1 MGCVLPRV
9 PAISLRTGAISCGGG
24 CGGRGVRRS
33 RCFARPGR
41 GCWAASSRLRRGC
54 SGATAR
60 PLGLHGIPPRK
71 EVPGTA
77 ALHSPNV
84 YRVAK
89 GSGWQPFVPA
99 RVPAAQRRRGA
110 SALRAVTPR
119 TPRHSRRVNSPP
131 ARVTRVVRR
140 ALSRRQVIR
149 PARRDR
155 GKPRLVITP
164 PVTPPPRWPP
174 APRPPPAAAGA
185 AAPLAPP
192 RATWRSWPAPQ

>member
-1 MGCVLPRV
+1 M
-9 PAISLRTGAISCGGG
+9 AGAAGA
-24 CGGRGVRRS
+24 GGRGARGAS
-33 RCFARPGR
+33 RGQ
-41 GCWAASSRLRRGC
+41 GEAAGPRALGSAAGC